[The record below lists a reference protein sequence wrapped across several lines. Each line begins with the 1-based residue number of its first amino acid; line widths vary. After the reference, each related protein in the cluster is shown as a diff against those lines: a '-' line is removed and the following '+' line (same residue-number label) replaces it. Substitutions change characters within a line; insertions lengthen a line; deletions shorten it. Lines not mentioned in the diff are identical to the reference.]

1 MTDNYMEELQ
11 KRYDGFHIS
20 EFKLAILLLDGN
32 KRVWNLCK

>member
-1 MTDNYMEELQ
+1 MEELQ

-20 EFKLAILLLDGN
+20 ELNLAILLLDDN